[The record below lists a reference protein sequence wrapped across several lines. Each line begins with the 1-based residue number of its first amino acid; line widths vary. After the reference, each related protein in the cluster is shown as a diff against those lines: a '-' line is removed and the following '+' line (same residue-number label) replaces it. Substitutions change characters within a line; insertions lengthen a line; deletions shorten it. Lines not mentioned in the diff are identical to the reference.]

1 MNTPPSPAPLLA
13 SRRVLLTGGLGSL
26 GQAQA
31 RRLRADGADVH
42 VLDLPSPRGEAFAA
56 ELNQEAGERMGR
68 VHFVALDLRDT
79 AGAQTAVSELGR
91 GLGGF
96 DILINNAALITHKP
110 FEEFS
115 LAEYEEVMQVNSTA
129 GFALTQALA
138 PGMKAKRW
146 GRIINFCSLTLN
158 GRWEKYV
165 PYVASKGAMLGQTK
179 TLARALGPFGIT
191 VNAVSPGAIVSD
203 AEQRVFGDKLQ
214 EYNDWVL
221 ENQSL
226 KRRGQPQDVADL
238 VAFLAS
244 GQSDFLTGQI
254 LSLDGGW

>member
-1 MNTPPSPAPLLA
+1 MQESPIAN
-13 SRRVLLTGGLGSL
+13 RRVLLTGGLGSL

-31 RRLRADGADVH
+31 RKLVEEGAH
-42 VLDLPSPRGEAFAA
+42 VYILDLDSPRGNDLVARLSA
-56 ELNQEAGERMGR
+56 EAGQAGGGAA
-68 VHFVALDLRDT
+68 FVPADLREPE
-79 AGAQTAVSELGR
+79 AVQAAVRALGESI
-91 GLGGF
+91 GGF
-96 DILINNAALITHKP
+96 DILINDAALITHKP

-115 LAEYEEVMQVNSTA
+115 IQEYEEMMRVNSTA
-129 GFALTQALA
+129 GFALTQIVA
-138 PGMKAKRW
+138 PSMKQKRW

-203 AEQRVFGDKLQ
+203 AERRVFGEKLQ
-214 EYNDWVL
+214 EYNDWIL

-226 KRRGQPQDVADL
+226 KRRGSPEDVANL
-238 VAFLAS
+238 VSFLAS
-244 GQSDFLTGQI
+244 DASSFISGQI
-254 LSLDGGW
+254 IGIDGGW